1 MGSIAGF
8 RGSVDLLK
16 LIVHE
21 ILCVQAYGHFYGEEV
36 YEYSS
41 GVLRCL
47 KEV

>member
-21 ILCVQAYGHFYGEEV
+21 ILCVQVYAHFYGEEV
-36 YEYSS
+36 CKYSS
-41 GVLRCL
+41 DILRCL